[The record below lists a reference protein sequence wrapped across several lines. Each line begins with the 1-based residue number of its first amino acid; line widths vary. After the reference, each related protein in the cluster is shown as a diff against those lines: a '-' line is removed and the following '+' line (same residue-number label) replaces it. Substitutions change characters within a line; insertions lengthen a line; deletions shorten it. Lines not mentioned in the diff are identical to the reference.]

1 MNIEIPWIDVALL
14 AVLSGSVAM
23 PFVRRPLARRGVASL
38 ASGLAF
44 LCCSIEF
51 FRESWP
57 ELLGGTRQVELVS
70 RLVGQPLIGVDSLNA
85 PLLALVSLIFF
96 VVLSTTLAS
105 KLQRFPFGMNL
116 LSEFLMLMALSS
128 LDVRL
133 LTAALI
139 VQPIPIW
146 LELRSRGHRGRVFAL
161 HMSVFALALVGGVA
175 LLGWS
180 GQRAELVAPGVWLV
194 AIAILIRN
202 GCIPVHTWIADLFER
217 ATLGSALLYV
227 TPMIGVYAAIRILI
241 PISDDHV
248 LRTIALFSL
257 LTAFYS
263 AGMALAQRDT
273 RRFLAYLFLSHASL
287 VLVGLELGTSLGL
300 TGSLCIWISVGL
312 ALTGFGLSVRS
323 IESRTGRL
331 DLTYFH
337 GLYDQVPLLAVAFLL
352 TGLAAVGFPGTFGFV
367 GTELIVDGATT
378 IYPAVGTLV
387 VFAAALNGI
396 AILRAFFHIFAGAPY
411 TSTFNLRARWAEK
424 AAILMIVGLL
434 IGLGIAPQPTVES
447 RNHAARKLLASR
459 SGHGATVKP
468 GSAQV
473 APWPQLPRIILT
485 VQRDNQEQ
493 TKR

>member
-14 AVLSGSVAM
+14 AVLGGAISM
-23 PFVRRPLARRGVASL
+23 PFVRRPLARRGVASA
-38 ASGLAF
+38 ASGLA
-44 LCCSIEF
+44 LICCAIEF
-51 FRESWP
+51 ARQSWP
-57 ELLGGTRQVELVS
+57 DLLGGPEHTEVIS
-70 RLVGQPLIGVDSLNA
+70 RLMGRPIIGVDSLNA
-85 PLLALVSLIFF
+85 PLLGLVALIFF

-105 KLQRFPFGMNL
+105 KLERFPFGLNL
-116 LSEFLMLMALSS
+116 LSEFLMLTALSS

-133 LTAALI
+133 LAAALI

-146 LELRSRGHRGRVFAL
+146 MELRSRGHRGRVFAI
-161 HMSVFALALVGGVA
+161 HMGTFALALIAGIAMLSWAGERTGLTTV
-175 LLGWS
+175 
-180 GQRAELVAPGVWLV
+180 GVWLV
-194 AIAILIRN
+194 AVAVLIRN

-227 TPMIGVYAAIRILI
+227 TPMIGVYAAIRILL

-257 LTAFYS
+257 FTAFYS
-263 AGMALAQRDT
+263 AGMALVQRDT

-337 GLYDQVPLLAVAFLL
+337 GLYEQVPLLAVTFLL

-411 TSTFNLRARWAEK
+411 TSTFNLRARWPEK
-424 AAILMIVGLL
+424 AAILVILGLL

-447 RNHAARKLLASR
+447 RNHAAQRLLATR
-459 SGHGATVKP
+459 AGHIEGDAV
-468 GSAQV
+468 GSARI

-485 VQRDNQEQ
+485 VQRNNQENE
-493 TKR
+493 TR